1 MVSARFLC
9 VAIQTSIH
17 CIYSDHYQSD
27 CSSLFVKEDFHHSV
41 FVITSIIYVSGFV
54 LRHMANVITRCVT
67 WKVITPAVSQ
77 VSFTSADV
85 IFLCYERCRLPSL
98 IVHETTS
105 LPVSSCFICQLMD
118 SLIFHFT
125 TVDWQAPFIFSI
137 TFFVN
142 QTSHSLML
150 SCNFTLHSC
159 SYRRP
164 SICN

>member
-17 CIYSDHYQSD
+17 CILFR
-27 CSSLFVKEDFHHSV
+27 SSTSLLVKEVFHHSV
-41 FVITSIIYVSGFV
+41 FVITYMTFVTGFV
-54 LRHMANVITRCVT
+54 LLHVANVLTRCVT
-67 WKVITPAVSQ
+67 WKDCNHTSCQSGVSHISWCDLFFFAMKAV
-77 VSFTSADV
+77 V
-85 IFLCYERCRLPSL
+85 FLL
-98 IVHETTS
+98 IVHETAN

-125 TVDWQAPFIFSI
+125 TVDRQTSFIFSI
-137 TFFVN
+137 TLFVN
-142 QTSHSLML
+142 RINHSLML